1 MNEQKLYTM
10 KEASDRLRLSINRL
24 RVLITNQRIT
34 NILQH
39 GKGTR
44 ILIPEKSLQNYL
56 KSK

>member
-1 MNEQKLYTM
+1 MNDQKLYTM

>member
-10 KEASDRLRLSINRL
+10 KEASARLRLSINRL
-24 RVLITNQRIT
+24 RVLITDQRIT

-44 ILIPEKSLQNYL
+44 ILIPEKSLQKYL

>member
-1 MNEQKLYTM
+1 MNEEKLYTM

-24 RVLITNQRIT
+24 RVLITDQRIT

-56 KSK
+56 KTK

>member
-1 MNEQKLYTM
+1 MNEEKLYTM

-24 RVLITNQRIT
+24 RVLITDQRIT

-39 GKGTR
+39 GNGTR

-56 KSK
+56 KTK